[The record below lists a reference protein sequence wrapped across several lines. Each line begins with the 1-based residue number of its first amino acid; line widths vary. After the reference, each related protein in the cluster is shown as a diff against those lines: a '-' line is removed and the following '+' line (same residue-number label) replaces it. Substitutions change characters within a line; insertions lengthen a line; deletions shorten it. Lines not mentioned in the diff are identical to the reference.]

1 MEKIIH
7 RICYYIFDIIGLI
20 LWAIL
25 IWLIAST
32 LEIAFSTRQ
41 YQKSSL
47 NLFVIAQDKN
57 KNNDIEIITDD
68 DDEDDDG
75 NEIIQC

>member
-1 MEKIIH
+1 MRKIIH
-7 RICYYIFDIIGLI
+7 RICYYTFDIIGLI

-32 LEIAFSTRQ
+32 LEIAFSTKQ

-68 DDEDDDG
+68 EDHEE
-75 NEIIQC
+75 NEITKC